1 MSTFKIGRAGTGTCR
16 ERQYP
21 LFKDNEQVGCF
32 YLPKDA
38 ANHAKDEFGA
48 TEIIVFDVDNMESD
62 ALFTVVQEDGKWVLK

>member
-1 MSTFKIGRAGTGTCR
+1 MSTFKVGRAGTGTCR

-38 ANHAKDEFGA
+38 ANHAREEFGA
-48 TEIIVFDVDNMESD
+48 TEVVAFDIDNLES
-62 ALFTVVQEDGKWVLK
+62 TEEVVVVYQDGKWVLK

>member
-1 MSTFKIGRAGTGTCR
+1 MSTFKVGRAGTGTCR

-38 ANHAKDEFGA
+38 ANHAREEFGA
-48 TEIIVFDVDNMESD
+48 TEVVAFDIDNMES
-62 ALFTVVQEDGKWVLK
+62 TEEVVVVYQDGKWVLK

>member
-1 MSTFKIGRAGTGTCR
+1 MSTFKVGRAGTGTCR

-38 ANHAKDEFGA
+38 ANHAREEFGA
-48 TEIIVFDVDNMESD
+48 TEVTAFDINDMES
-62 ALFTVVQEDGKWVLK
+62 AEEVVVVYQDGKWVLK